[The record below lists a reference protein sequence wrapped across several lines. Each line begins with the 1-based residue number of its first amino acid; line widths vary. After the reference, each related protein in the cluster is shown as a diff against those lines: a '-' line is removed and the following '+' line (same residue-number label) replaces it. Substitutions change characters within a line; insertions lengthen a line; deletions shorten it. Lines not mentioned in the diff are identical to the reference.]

1 MPTSDGYIKTTSSGS
16 RFMAVFTINDTAYT
30 FSGPLGGSSQ
40 PWICTNASVT
50 YNDVRKDLTSSRPF
64 EGHVGPK
71 KVKFQLDNEV
81 TITGTLDMP
90 IHPPNSVSGTG
101 SWTSNFQ
108 IKNVRD
114 DGVGRV

>member
-16 RFMAVFTINDTAYT
+16 KFMAVFTINDTNYT

-40 PWICTNASVT
+40 PWNCNNASVT
-50 YNDVRKDLTSSRPF
+50 YKSRQKDLTSSRTF
-64 EGHVGPK
+64 EGHVGPR
-71 KVKFQLDNEV
+71 KVRFQLENDV

-101 SWTSNFQ
+101 SWTSNFE
-108 IKNVRD
+108 IKNAYED
-114 DGVGRV
+114 